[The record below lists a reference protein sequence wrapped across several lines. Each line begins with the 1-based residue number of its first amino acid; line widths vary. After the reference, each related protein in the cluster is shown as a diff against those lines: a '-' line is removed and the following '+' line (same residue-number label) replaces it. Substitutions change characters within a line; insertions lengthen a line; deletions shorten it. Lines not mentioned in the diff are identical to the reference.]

1 MGVDRRR
8 VPPSRSR
15 LSERRRASDGCVDA
29 SGLAGLDASVA
40 FSEELPDGLVVLDP
54 EGTVQLANTAALL
67 LLQVKGELADVK
79 GRRLSDLVTLLDER
93 GGDWWECSAP
103 LLRLP
108 GVHRQ
113 PERTLLLVT
122 GEAEYELLATARYL
136 RSGGAVQR
144 VVVSL
149 RGTESRERLERSRAD
164 LVSTVAHELR
174 SPLTSVKGFTATLLA
189 KWDRFSDEQKLLMLA
204 TVNADADRVTRLLS
218 ELLDVS
224 RIDAGRLELRLQVV
238 DVPTAVRRVVAGSVA
253 AGEDE
258 DRFRIFADDPLPEMW
273 LDPDKLD
280 QVLHNLVENALRH
293 GDGTVTVRVEP
304 IPEAPAPSV
313 GSADPRGAAVPGPGA
328 VITVADEG
336 EGIPEETVA
345 RVFTKF
351 WRGGA
356 RRGGTGLGLFI
367 AKGIVE
373 AHGGTIAAGRS
384 EAGGAEFRF
393 TLPAGTPTYA

>member
-1 MGVDRRR
+1 MSVSRRHLATSAEAR
-8 VPPSRSR
+8 RGPAANGRLGESSLVPAD
-15 LSERRRASDGCVDA
+15 LSTLYGDA
-29 SGLAGLDASVA
+29 
-40 FSEELPDGLVVLDP
+40 LPDGLVVLDP
-54 EGTVQLANTAALL
+54 EGTVRLLNATARRLL
-67 LLQVKGELADVK
+67 RLSSKEPGI
-79 GRRLSDLVTLLDER
+79 GRRLPDLVTLLDER
-93 GGDWWECSAP
+93 GNDWWECSKP

-108 GVHRQ
+108 GVRRQ
-113 PERTLLLVT
+113 PERRLELVAVD
-122 GEAEYELLATARYL
+122 GDHELLSTVRYD
-136 RSGGAVQR
+136 RVDGAVQR
-144 VVVSL
+144 VVLSL

-189 KWDRFSDEQKLLMLA
+189 KWDRFTDEQKLLMLA

-224 RIDAGRLELRLQVV
+224 RIDAGRLELRRQVV
-238 DVPTAVRRVVAGSVA
+238 DVGGAVRRVVAGSVA

-258 DRFRIFADDPLPEMW
+258 ERFRVVVADGLPEMW

-293 GDGTVTVRVEP
+293 GDGTITIRVEP
-304 IPEAPAPSV
+304 M
-313 GSADPRGAAVPGPGA
+313 PGPADDGA
-328 VITVADEG
+328 VVTVSDEG
-336 EGIPEETVA
+336 VGIPEETAA
-345 RVFTKF
+345 RIFTKF

-373 AHGGTIAAGRS
+373 AHGGTITAGRVES
-384 EAGGAEFRF
+384 GGAEFRF
-393 TLPAGTPTYA
+393 TLPAGAPSYA

>member
-1 MGVDRRR
+1 MSVDRRR
-8 VPPSRSR
+8 MPPSRSR
-15 LSERRRASDGCVDA
+15 LTDPDRRRRSTDAVVDP
-29 SGLAGLDASVA
+29 SGLVGFEAGAA
-40 FSEELPDGLVVLDP
+40 FSEELPDGLLVLGPD
-54 EGTVQLANTAALL
+54 GTVRLANAAALL
-67 LLQVKGELADVK
+67 LLQIKGEFAAIQ
-79 GRRLSDLVTLLDER
+79 GQRLPDLVTLLDER
-93 GGDWWECSAP
+93 GGDWWECSTP

-113 PERTLLLVT
+113 PERRLLLVT
-122 GEAEYELLATARYL
+122 GQAEYELLATARYV
-136 RSGGAVQR
+136 RSGGVVQR

-224 RIDAGRLELRLQVV
+224 RIDAGRLELRVQVV
-238 DVPTAVRRVVAGSVA
+238 DVPAAVRRVVAGSVA
-253 AGEDE
+253 AGESE
-258 DRFRIFADDPLPEMW
+258 DRFRVFADEPLPEMW
-273 LDPDKLD
+273 VDPDKLD

-304 IPEAPAPSV
+304 MAMPEA
-313 GSADPRGAAVPGPGA
+313 GA

-336 EGIPEETVA
+336 DGIPEETVA

-393 TLPAGTPTYA
+393 TLPAGAPTYA

>member
-1 MGVDRRR
+1 M
-8 VPPSRSR
+8 S
-15 LSERRRASDGCVDA
+15 AH
-29 SGLAGLDASVA
+29 AGLS
-40 FSEELPDGLVVLDP
+40 SEELPDGLIVLDP
-54 EGTVQLANTAALL
+54 DGTVRDINDAA
-67 LLQVKGELADVK
+67 
-79 GRRLSDLVTLLDER
+79 RRLLRLPAGGSRNGDAAKGPQGPQGQRLPDLVSLLDER
-93 GGDWWECSAP
+93 GNDWWECGTA
-103 LLRLP
+103 LMLLP
-108 GVHRQ
+108 GVTRQ
-113 PERTLLLVT
+113 PERRLLLIA
-122 GEAEYELLATARYL
+122 GDEEHELLATVRYG
-136 RSGGAVQR
+136 RVGGAVQR

-149 RGTESRERLERSRAD
+149 RGTESRERLDRSRAD

-189 KWDRFSDEQKLLMLA
+189 KWDRFTDEQKLLMLS

-224 RIDAGRLELRLQVV
+224 RIDAGRLELRRQVV
-238 DVPTAVRRVVAGSVA
+238 DVPAAVRRVVAGSVA

-258 DRFRIFADDPLPEMW
+258 SRFQVLVTDGLPEMW
-273 LDPDKLD
+273 VDPDKLD

-304 IPEAPAPSV
+304 LVPATIAGNGAGAGAEKGVGVLQERDDEEAEA
-313 GSADPRGAAVPGPGA
+313 GA
-328 VITVADEG
+328 VVTVVDEG
-336 EGIPEETVA
+336 EGISEETAA

-367 AKGIVE
+367 VKGIVE

-393 TLPAGTPTYA
+393 SLPAGAPTYA